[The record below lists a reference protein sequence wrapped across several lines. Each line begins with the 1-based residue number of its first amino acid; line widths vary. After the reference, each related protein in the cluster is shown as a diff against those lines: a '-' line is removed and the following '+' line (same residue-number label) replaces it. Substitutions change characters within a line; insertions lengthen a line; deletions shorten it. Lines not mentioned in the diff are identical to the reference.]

1 MCGLTLRLS
10 LERCGNC
17 VFQLTSDDLT
27 FPAASC
33 NFSRSKQK
41 VRNLFGL
48 GLVEEGDRHAMKTS
62 CLLSFALVA
71 LGTCAAWA
79 GSICPAGT
87 GALHIPYSPDAAAT
101 GCNVVSTI
109 NADRSA
115 TVTVTDPNPYE
126 YSEDFL
132 IGVVN
137 NSSSSVS
144 SITLS
149 GTGIF
154 DLDSDGICTFTF
166 VGSGYCTPSQVAGTD
181 PQDYYGPNTTF
192 AITGVNSGTVNFTT
206 PIAAGGSAYFSLDGL
221 PSASL
226 VVNVATPGAPAA
238 TGAPALSVWAMLVL
252 ASMLAGFALWDMRYE
267 LPRQE

>member
-10 LERCGNC
+10 LERCGTC

-27 FPAASC
+27 FPKVSC

-41 VRNLFGL
+41 VRNTFGL
-48 GLVEEGDRHAMKTS
+48 GLVKEGDRHAMKTT
-62 CLLSFALVA
+62 CLSFALVA
-71 LGTCAAWA
+71 LGTWAAWA

-101 GCNVVSTI
+101 GCNVVITI
-109 NADRSA
+109 HADRSA
-115 TVTVTDPNPYE
+115 TVTVMDPTPYE
-126 YSEDFL
+126 FSEDVL
-132 IGVVN
+132 VGVVN
-137 NSSSSVS
+137 NSSSNLPG
-144 SITLS
+144 ITLS

-192 AITGVNSGTVNFTT
+192 AITSVNNGTVNFTT

-226 VVNVATPGAPAA
+226 VADPATPGTPAA
-238 TGAPALSVWAMLVL
+238 AGVPVLSVGAMLVL
-252 ASMLAGFALWDMRYE
+252 AGMLVGSGLWAIRAGWL
-267 LPRQE
+267 RQE